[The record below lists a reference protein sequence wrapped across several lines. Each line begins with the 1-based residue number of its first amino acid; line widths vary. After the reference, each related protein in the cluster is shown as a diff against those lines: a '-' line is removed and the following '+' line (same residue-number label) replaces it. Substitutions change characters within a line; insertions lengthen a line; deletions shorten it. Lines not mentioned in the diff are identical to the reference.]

1 MTLYLSKSRYCNAVQ
16 CEKMLWLLK
25 NKPEC
30 FDDSTKNEAV
40 LETGNEVGDLAMGL
54 FGEYTEVPFGDL
66 SEMLKITDEL
76 ISKKTKI
83 ICEASFSYEGLFC
96 SVDILKNLG
105 RKNVELYEVKSS
117 TSLHDVYYDDVSYQ
131 YYVLTKLGYH
141 VKKACLVHINSH
153 YERIGELDLNQL
165 FTIEDLTESAIAS
178 VSVVEE
184 NIAYF
189 REYMKHRS
197 EPEMGIGEHCF
208 SPYECGFFPYCT
220 RNLPRQNVFDL
231 SAVQL
236 NTKLKYYDKGMVS
249 FEDLENAGLK
259 AKPLMQVEYE
269 LYEKEDYIDK
279 ENIRAFLQDITYPLY
294 FLDFETFQPAV
305 PLYDHEYP
313 YSQIPFQYS
322 LHYMKRR
329 NGKLYHKEFLA
340 YPDHDPRRDL
350 AEALCRD
357 IPEDV
362 CVLAYNMAFEKSRIK
377 ELANLYPDLSEH
389 LMHIFDNIRDLIIP
403 FQKRWYYSRKMQG
416 SYSIKYVLPALYPD
430 DPELDYHNL
439 DGVHNGAEAAA
450 AFKAMMRMDKEQLEE
465 YRRYL
470 LKYCQLDT
478 YAMVKVLEKLEESI
492 R

>member
-220 RNLPRQNVFDL
+220 RNLPRPNVFDL

-236 NTKLKYYDKGMVS
+236 NTKLKYYDKYTCVKEKNMKSIVVITKQDGYWVLYGVGAVDAPSIFFLRERVETS
-249 FEDLENAGLK
+249 FMNRIK
-259 AKPLMQVEYE
+259 T
-269 LYEKEDYIDK
+269 
-279 ENIRAFLQDITYPLY
+279 FCTY
-294 FLDFETFQPAV
+294 FFN
-305 PLYDHEYP
+305 
-313 YSQIPFQYS
+313 
-322 LHYMKRR
+322 K
-329 NGKLYHKEFLA
+329 NKGKL
-340 YPDHDPRRDL
+340 
-350 AEALCRD
+350 
-357 IPEDV
+357 
-362 CVLAYNMAFEKSRIK
+362 
-377 ELANLYPDLSEH
+377 
-389 LMHIFDNIRDLIIP
+389 
-403 FQKRWYYSRKMQG
+403 
-416 SYSIKYVLPALYPD
+416 
-430 DPELDYHNL
+430 
-439 DGVHNGAEAAA
+439 
-450 AFKAMMRMDKEQLEE
+450 
-465 YRRYL
+465 
-470 LKYCQLDT
+470 
-478 YAMVKVLEKLEESI
+478 
-492 R
+492 